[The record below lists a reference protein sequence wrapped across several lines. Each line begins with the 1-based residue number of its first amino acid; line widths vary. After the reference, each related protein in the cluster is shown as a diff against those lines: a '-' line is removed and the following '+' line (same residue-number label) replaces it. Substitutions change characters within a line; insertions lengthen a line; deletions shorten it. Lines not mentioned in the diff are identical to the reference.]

1 MDPRWRETYR
11 PRATLAIAFLPREGA
26 HTLVTLFDIGRFATP
41 AATNAITTSGSGR
54 GVRWVRAV
62 LAMFAVNRT
71 NVELRTYMHQ
81 WSCPRCKYSADA
93 YRGFKQDVDVIQ
105 AQERDEG
112 VQTKANVDL
121 QGQEGDTDTDVEAK
135 EYPENVRGQ
144 FQANV
149 DGGELKSV
157 SVEVSTGILR

>member
-1 MDPRWRETYR
+1 
-11 PRATLAIAFLPREGA
+11 
-26 HTLVTLFDIGRFATP
+26 
-41 AATNAITTSGSGR
+41 
-54 GVRWVRAV
+54 
-62 LAMFAVNRT
+62 MFAVNRT

-112 VQTKANVDL
+112 VQTKADIDL

-144 FQANV
+144 FQADV